1 MLFWVR
7 AIGLD
12 VGSEIYPGSHLKDAS
27 SGPLGLA
34 LPRCPL
40 TVWVGTGQL
49 GVVGVPADPSFA
61 ETGVSFHQPESLLPQ
76 WESGCGSVSLLT
88 AWAYRKNE
96 TKHAHLEGWDSAV
109 L

>member
-1 MLFWVR
+1 MW
-7 AIGLD
+7 GLR
-12 VGSEIYPGSHLKDAS
+12 SIRLDAS

-34 LPRCPL
+34 LRGVRSPWL
-40 TVWVGTGQL
+40 GAGQL

-76 WESGCGSVSLLT
+76 WESGCGSVSFLT

-96 TKHAHLEGWDSAV
+96 TKHAHLEGWNSAV